1 MSITIQQNIIAIRI
15 ASRRPNTSQPY
26 DFLTDGGVGMLNLL
40 TTEPDCR
47 NNVALNTPCNIKCTI
62 AAEYAPS
69 AHCTNIKPI

>member
-1 MSITIQQNIIAIRI
+1 
-15 ASRRPNTSQPY
+15 
-26 DFLTDGGVGMLNLL
+26 MLNLL